1 MKSTKSKAAR
11 KAASTG
17 KGQPVRS
24 EAAPMAASPMA
35 LSSTPPAPP
44 EPAPPGARARKNV
57 AAAGS
62 GKTTL
67 ALSAYSRLREDILNV
82 TLKPNMKLR
91 IRDLCERYEVGLSPM
106 REALSRL
113 ASEGLVV
120 QTAQRGF
127 TVASFSVQELIEL
140 VRTKK
145 WLNEIGVRESILHG
159 DAAWEEGVLLAFH
172 RLAKTPRFLDGESDD
187 GSGRNADWNA
197 AHLAFHTSL
206 INACRSEWLKSFCRT
221 LFAASE
227 RYRAVARM
235 KSQPTKRLE
244 EHRQIMEAAVNRDA
258 DLTVQLLNAHFENT
272 VNLVLANLE
281 QLGEGAEPE
290 AGRRGRKARG
300 AAAGARTQ

>member
-1 MKSTKSKAAR
+1 MKSTKTKV
-11 KAASTG
+11 ASTTAPSG
-17 KGQPVRS
+17 RRQTSRADIP
-24 EAAPMAASPMA
+24 AAPSA
-35 LSSTPPAPP
+35 PAPRV
-44 EPAPPGARARKNV
+44 EKGGGATT
-57 AAAGS
+57 GS

-82 TLKPNMKLR
+82 TLQPNAKLR
-91 IRDLCERYEVGLSPM
+91 IRELCERYEVGLSPM

-145 WLNEIGVRESILHG
+145 WLNEIGVRESIIHG

-187 GSGRNADWNA
+187 GSGRNADWNT

-206 INACRSEWLKSFCRT
+206 IDACRSEWLKSFCRT
-221 LFAASE
+221 LFTASE

-235 KSQPTKRLE
+235 KSEPTKRLD
-244 EHRQIMEAAVNRDA
+244 EHRQIMEAAVSRDG
-258 DLTVQLLNAHFENT
+258 DLAVRLLNTHFDNT
-272 VNLVLANLE
+272 VTLVLASLE
-281 QLGEGAEPE
+281 RLGESAEPE
-290 AGRRGRKARG
+290 AKRRGRKARG
-300 AAAGARTQ
+300 VGASAQ